1 MTTTAIGLSTKDV
14 TRFWSR
20 VQVGGETECWR
31 WQAGTNEG
39 RGNGYGIVCL
49 GGKKCYTHRT
59 AYELTHGEIPDG
71 LFVCH
76 RCDVPTCCNPNHLFL
91 GTNKENIHDA
101 LKKGRKWGAPSGER
115 NGRTRLTDAQAAQIQ
130 ALRQSGAL
138 AAGKHNGSGTTSLAK
153 VARTM
158 GVSANT
164 VRYALRR
171 TIATQE
177 AR

>member
-1 MTTTAIGLSTKDV
+1 MMTTTTAEV
-14 TRFWSR
+14 ARFWANVS
-20 VQVGGETECWR
+20 VGNQDACWLWR
-31 WQAGTNEG
+31 AGTNEG
-39 RGNGYGIVCL
+39 HGKGYGITRI
-49 GGKKCYTHRT
+49 GGKKCYAHRT
-59 AYELTHGEIPDG
+59 AYELTHGPIADG

-76 RCDVPTCCNPNHLFL
+76 HCDVPTCCNPRHLFV

-101 LKKGRKWGAPSGER
+101 LKKGRRWGAPSGER

-153 VARTM
+153 IARVM
-158 GVSANT
+158 GVSPNT
-164 VRYALRR
+164 VRYAMRR
-171 TIATQE
+171 SITTQE